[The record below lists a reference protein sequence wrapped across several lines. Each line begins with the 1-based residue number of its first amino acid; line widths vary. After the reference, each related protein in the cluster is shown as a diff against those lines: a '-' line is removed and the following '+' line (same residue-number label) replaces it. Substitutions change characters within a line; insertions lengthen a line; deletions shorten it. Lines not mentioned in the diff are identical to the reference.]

1 MKKHQDHPQSLVRGH
16 LFIIIAPSGTGKS
29 SLIKRLRQ
37 EMSMLQWSVSHTT
50 RPMREGE
57 QEGVDYYFVTE
68 DQFRASVEDHQFI
81 EWAKVH
87 NHYYGTSVAT
97 VQASLQ
103 KHQCLLF
110 DLDIQGA
117 RNLLRLFRNL
127 STAIF
132 IAPPSLQVL
141 RERLQKRGS
150 ETAEQ
155 LELRLN
161 NAIEELNH
169 KNEFDYLVINDD
181 FEQSYGDLKNIISSV
196 LGQEQQR

>member
-1 MKKHQDHPQSLVRGH
+1 MKKSHDPSSHLKSGH

-37 EMSMLQWSVSHTT
+37 EMPLLQWSVSHTT
-50 RPMREGE
+50 RPKREGE

-68 DQFRASVEDHQFI
+68 DQFRASVEHHQFI

-87 NHYYGTSVAT
+87 NHYYGTSVAA
-97 VQASLQ
+97 VQSSLQ
-103 KHQCLLF
+103 QHQLLLF

-117 RNLLRLFRNL
+117 RNLLRLFRSL

-141 RERLQKRGS
+141 RDRLQKRGS
-150 ETAEQ
+150 ETPEQ

-181 FEQSYGDLKNIISSV
+181 FEQSYVDLKSIISSV
-196 LGQEQQR
+196 IALQSKH